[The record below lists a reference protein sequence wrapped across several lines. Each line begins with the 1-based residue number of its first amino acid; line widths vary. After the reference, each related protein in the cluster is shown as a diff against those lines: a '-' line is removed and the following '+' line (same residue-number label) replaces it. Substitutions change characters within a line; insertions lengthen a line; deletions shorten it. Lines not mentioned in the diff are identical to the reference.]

1 MIIHQYKCRLLSEVI
16 ISSDTAS
23 EGQKKT
29 LNYLPGAKFLGI
41 VSKNLYNESNIQ
53 ETLDL
58 FHNGTVSFGD
68 AHPALTGTYALQVP
82 FSWFYPKGENVE
94 KEVYIHHELDEG
106 KRKHLLARGIQ
117 LKQARSGYFT
127 TTGEYLPAIPQ
138 EFSIK
143 SAYDRERRR
152 AKDEQMYGYFSLPK
166 GSEWLF
172 TVEDRSGQYG
182 EAIKKA
188 LEGKHRIGRSR
199 SAEYGLVEIEFDPEF
214 VAETTEQSLAS
225 RLVCYAESDWLF
237 YDEYGQ
243 TTLQPDPIVHFGL
256 PAGTVVDWSKS
267 QIRSRLYQSWN
278 SKRYN
283 RDADR
288 YIIEKGSV
296 MIFHTPNPIT
306 PSTPMRV
313 GAQQAQGFGRVRVNP
328 DFLKDDVSGKLG
340 GVALKKTESNDWPS
354 SSTPWYSPVAKGEN
368 DGLTLQHLKARQE
381 AAKAVMSI
389 DDLVNGF
396 IETHSRK
403 FDGISAS
410 QWGMVRNYSKHAEN
424 ISSFKKLLFEEGVGC
439 LTRGQSEADW
449 RKQKRRETLENFL
462 FSDKEKMPAA
472 YIIPFTIKLAAEMA
486 KKKKKSHE

>member
-29 LNYLPGAKFLGI
+29 LSYLPGVKFLGI
-41 VSKNLYNESNIQ
+41 VSNKLYKESAIQ

-68 AHPALTGTYALQVP
+68 AHPCLGESYSLHTP
-82 FSWFYPKGENVE
+82 FAWFSPKGGKVE
-94 KEVYIHHELDEG
+94 EAAYVHHDLSED
-106 KRKHLLARGIQ
+106 KRKALLGNSIQ
-117 LKQARSGYFT
+117 LKQVRSGYFAP
-127 TTGEYLPAIPQ
+127 TGEYLPAIPQ
-138 EFSIK
+138 DFSIK

-214 VAETTEQSLAS
+214 VAEATEQSLAS

-328 DFLKDDVSGKLG
+328 EFLKGDDDGKSTLILEKIEDKNWLG
-340 GVALKKTESNDWPS
+340 HHTARF
-354 SSTPWYSPVAKGEN
+354 SPVSNGEK
-368 DGLTLQHLKARQE
+368 DGLVLQHLRNKSE

-389 DDLVNGF
+389 DDLVNKF
-396 IETHSRK
+396 IKDEGGRFK
-403 FDGISAS
+403 GISDS
-410 QWGMVRNYSKHAEN
+410 QWGMVRNYAKHAAN
-424 ISSFKKLLFEEGVGC
+424 LGAFKSLIFEEGSGC
-439 LTRGQSEADW
+439 LTKGQREADW
-449 RKQKRRETLENFL
+449 RKQKRREILENFL
-462 FSDKEKMPAA
+462 FNNKEKMPEK

-486 KKKKKSHE
+486 KRKKKSHE